1 MEDKEGEGKGREA
14 HSDEHPKVLRPTL
27 FEPKSVAE
35 MQAEYRISQPYRHL
49 VIPNLMDS
57 EVLKTACEELKSN
70 MQATLKE
77 TDIFKV
83 YQTGDLANMDGLPE
97 ESKHLLP
104 SLFAIRDGLYSLEF
118 RRLVQSLTG
127 SGPLSGQ
134 QIDLSANAFGHTGHL
149 LCHDDVIGTRKVSY
163 ILYLVDEDWG
173 SGEKPD
179 GGGLQLYPL
188 EKDGVPGIP
197 AYAPSKTIPPRWNQ
211 MVLFA
216 VQPGRSFHDVQ
227 EVYNEHKPRLAV
239 SGWFHG
245 ALESEMG
252 DWPEC
257 TFDAANGTSGD
268 AEGEAKAAGGVAA
281 STLEQLKG
289 AAEGGGDGGEGSSP
303 GVAFTDDFVGT
314 EDLQQLAEW
323 VNPEYLVPSMVD
335 QCTVAFNDNGST
347 IQLHRFLKDDIAQK
361 IVDAAIAADR
371 ADGLGYME
379 ASPFDAGVR
388 GGWRKA
394 GPPHRQR
401 MLRLSTGAQAGEG
414 QDAEDDA
421 IGALLRE
428 LRDKLF
434 RSQAFKGLLQKLL
447 GDTPVVASRRQ
458 ARRFRPGLDY
468 TLATPGA
475 PWEWKRGDAESAGRG
490 SDSGVAVVG
499 SGDDDAVESGDAEA
513 KEEEKDVME
522 RKVGEEEFMVLDAV
536 LCFVDD
542 REPYKEAA
550 WRQDEVGGYVTYLGG
565 DEEEEEEGENDNTSS
580 YGRSKEDGESRTG
593 SSSSSKNNNG
603 NRPNGAAEGLPAAGA
618 ADGVGGGASDGAPQD
633 AQKNDAAVYKADEG
647 GSLISVSAA
656 SNALSLVLRDD
667 AGISSFVK
675 YVSSAAPGSRF
686 DVVGEYLV
694 ACTGDDG
701 DGDEDVQDSSS
712 SEGSFGVP
720 GGVLET
726 VPEGDSGEEEE
737 EEEEEEDA
745 GAERSRKKMKPSDGV

>member
-1 MEDKEGEGKGREA
+1 MSDKGQEDSREENGSGGA
-14 HSDEHPKVLRPTL
+14 IKVLRPSL
-27 FEPKSVAE
+27 FESKSVAQ
-35 MQAEYRISQPYRHL
+35 MQGEYRISEPYRHL
-49 VIPNLMDS
+49 VIPHLMDS
-57 EVLKTACEELKSN
+57 EVLKTACEELKTN

-83 YQTGDLANMDGLPE
+83 YQTGDLANMDGLPD
-97 ESKHLLP
+97 ESKRLLP
-104 SLFAIRDGLYSLEF
+104 SLFAVRDGLYSLEF

-188 EKDGVPGIP
+188 ETDGVPGIP

-252 DWPEC
+252 DWPGHA
-257 TFDAANGTSGD
+257 FDPGSGSKGGD
-268 AEGEAKAAGGVAA
+268 ADGNKGGGEAA

-289 AAEGGGDGGEGSSP
+289 AAGGGTEDGGGDGDGSSLGAP
-303 GVAFTDDFVGT
+303 FTDDFVGT
-314 EDLQQLAEW
+314 EDLHELAEW
-323 VNPEYLVPSMVD
+323 VNPEYLNPSMVD
-335 QCTVAFNDNGST
+335 QCAAAFDENGST
-347 IQLHRFLKDDIAQK
+347 FELHRFLKDDIAQK

-371 ADGLGYME
+371 KDGLGYME

-388 GGWRKA
+388 GGWRKE

-401 MLRLSTGAQAGEG
+401 MLRLSTAAEQGAGDG
-414 QDAEDDA
+414 QDDE
-421 IGALLRE
+421 IGALLRA

-434 RSQAFKGLLQKLL
+434 RSEAFKALLQTIL
-447 GDTPVVASRRQ
+447 GDATTVVASRRQ

-475 PWEWKRGDAESAGRG
+475 PWEWNKSGDSAKG
-490 SDSGVAVVG
+490 AG
-499 SGDDDAVESGDAEA
+499 SGKGDDGCAEGVGGTHENDVAREKQESGGV
-513 KEEEKDVME
+513 EEGVT
-522 RKVGEEEFMVLDAV
+522 GEQYMVLDAV

-565 DEEEEEEGENDNTSS
+565 DEDELGGSENGDRVPPPQDGLEGGSGGDA
-580 YGRSKEDGESRTG
+580 SK
-593 SSSSSKNNNG
+593 
-603 NRPNGAAEGLPAAGA
+603 GAAKPSPD
-618 ADGVGGGASDGAPQD
+618 ADAIGTDGGDDGNSGGGGAG

-647 GSLISVSAA
+647 GSLVSVSAA

-694 ACTGDDG
+694 VCN
-701 DGDEDVQDSSS
+701 EDVDDDDDDESDAEGDSSS
-712 SEGSFGVP
+712 SDGSYGVP
-720 GGVLET
+720 GAGLLET
-726 VPEGDSGEEEE
+726 VPEGESGEEEE
-737 EEEEEEDA
+737 EEEED
-745 GAERSRKKMKPSDGV
+745 GRSRKKMKPSSNGA

>member
-1 MEDKEGEGKGREA
+1 MDDA
-14 HSDEHPKVLRPTL
+14 VLRTACD
-27 FEPKSVAE
+27 E
-35 MQAEYRISQPYRHL
+35 
-49 VIPNLMDS
+49 
-57 EVLKTACEELKSN
+57 LKTN

-97 ESKHLLP
+97 ESKRLLP

-127 SGPLSGQ
+127 SGPLSGE

-163 ILYLVDEDWG
+163 ILYLVDKDWG

-188 EKDGVPGIP
+188 ETDGVPGIP

-216 VQPGRSFHDVQ
+216 VQPGVSFHDVQ

-239 SGWFHG
+239 SGWFHA
-245 ALESEMG
+245 ALPSEMG
-252 DWPEC
+252 DWP
-257 TFDAANGTSGD
+257 DHKLDGD
-268 AEGEAKAAGGVAA
+268 GDGSVDPEGDNAGAT

-289 AAEGGGDGGEGSSP
+289 AAGDGVGGVSGGDGSDCD
-303 GVAFTDDFVGT
+303 AFTDDFEGAQGLK
-314 EDLQQLAEW
+314 ELAEW
-323 VNPEYLVPSMVD
+323 VNPEYLAPSMAE
-335 QCTVAFNDNGST
+335 QCAAAFTENGST
-347 IQLHRFLKDDIAQK
+347 IQLHRFLKDDIAEK

-401 MLRLSTGAQAGEG
+401 MLRLSATDPGTIVFLGFTDGDGPE
-414 QDAEDDA
+414 EKDDE

-434 RSQAFKGLLQKLL
+434 RGQAFRAFLQKML
-447 GDTPVVASRRQ
+447 GDASVVASRRQ

-475 PWEWKRGDAESAGRG
+475 PWKLKRGAKGGGGGGAGG
-490 SDSGVAVVG
+490 DTGVEDRAPPNG
-499 SGDDDAVESGDAEA
+499 G
-513 KEEEKDVME
+513 
-522 RKVGEEEFMVLDAV
+522 GEEEQYMVLDVV

-550 WRQDEVGGYVTYLGG
+550 WKQDEVGGYVTYLGG
-565 DEEEEEEGENDNTSS
+565 DDDDEEAKQDDNPVPPQEGKGD
-580 YGRSKEDGESRTG
+580 G
-593 SSSSSKNNNG
+593 SSSSGG
-603 NRPNGAAEGLPAAGA
+603 NSSSGGSSSGGSGNKQNETAAASSSSSGTPV
-618 ADGVGGGASDGAPQD
+618 DKQGGE
-633 AQKNDAAVYKADEG
+633 KNDAAVYKADEG
-647 GSLISVSAA
+647 GSLVSVSAA

-667 AGISSFVK
+667 AGIASFVK
-675 YVSSAAPGSRF
+675 YLSSAAPGSRF
-686 DVVGEYLV
+686 DVMGEYLV
-694 ACTGDDG
+694 VGGGSDD
-701 DGDEDVQDSSS
+701 DDEDDYDDDSDS
-712 SEGSFGVP
+712 SEGV
-720 GGVLET
+720 GGLAGARAMLET
-726 VPEGDSGEEEE
+726 VPEEGESGEEEE
-737 EEEEEEDA
+737 DEEEEEETEE
-745 GAERSRKKMKPSDGV
+745 GEEEAERRDEGSGESGDERRRKKMRPI